1 MLSKDINF
9 NYFDAAEISKF
20 LYDARYIILLYVVG
34 DFLTTFHAIENGFGF
49 EQNGLLASLM
59 AEFGIWSLMIMKM
72 VILGIVFWAYHTIN
86 SSESSISRLL
96 WTFSKTG
103 ISLLGLVLV
112 INNLMVIWVR
122 VSLFEYAGSL

>member
-1 MLSKDINF
+1 MLSKDMDLNHF
-9 NYFDAAEISKF
+9 NAAEISKF
-20 LYDARYIILLYVVG
+20 LYDVRYIILLYIVG

-59 AEFGIWSLMIMKM
+59 AQFGIWSLVIMKM

-86 SSESSISRLL
+86 SSESSVSRLL
-96 WTFSKTG
+96 WTFSRTG
-103 ISLLGLVLV
+103 ISFLGLVLV

-122 VSLFEYAGSL
+122 ISLFEYAGLL